1 MLYAR
6 DTSRWAWWPGYGRVA
21 LVAALLLLLAAL
33 MAFLGHAV
41 GQITP
46 SLFFD
51 VAPLGHGIAS
61 AAVAQAAIS
70 AALLALALVWRL
82 AERPTTALARQV
94 RRTLC
99 DPVNGNPLALKEG
112 QRMPTVSCRREPGPG
127 TYSVRVGAAGTTP
140 ERLEAAIPA
149 ISACLSGRYERYMV
163 ASNSAD
169 EAGSF
174 VDLVIEDTKADW
186 SIKAKTVADLCA
198 DSPYLIKV
206 DQRTAIDLRTSQS
219 ILVAGRTRSGKT
231 YGIIAMLLQVLAHGA
246 DDHGSR
252 VAIIDPKRAELST
265 MPGAAAPTVEGD
277 MAPVIEAMRSFN
289 DLRIQRQNYLNEL
302 SEERGEAVRWWD
314 AGMSISLLFIDE
326 YVSCRAML
334 VDKKQR
340 DEFDNLLRIA
350 ATMGASAGCYCVL
363 CVAQASVGDAGLPS
377 MIRSACTTRVLF
389 KPTPDEARLVWPEG
403 IGALSWRKYGVGAA
417 LFSTTDGVHEQP
429 TRVQFPK
436 MAFPEFDELR
446 CALADYR

>member
-1 MLYAR
+1 MYYCR
-6 DTSRWAWWPGYGRVA
+6 NTSCFAWWPPYGRVA

-41 GQITP
+41 EQITP

-61 AAVAQAAIS
+61 AAVALAVIA
-70 AALLALALVWRL
+70 AALLALSLVWWL

-94 RRTLC
+94 RRALC
-99 DPVNGNPLALKEG
+99 DPANGNPLSLKEG
-112 QRMPTVSCRREPGPG
+112 QRMPIVTCHRRDEPGS
-127 TYSVRVGAAGTTP
+127 YSVRVGAAGTTP
-140 ERLEAAIPA
+140 ERLEAAISA
-149 ISACLSGRYERYMV
+149 ISACLSGRYGRFMV

-174 VDLVIEDTKADW
+174 VDLIIEDTEADW
-186 SIKAKTVADLCA
+186 SIRADTVADLCA
-198 DSPYLIKV
+198 ESPYTITI
-206 DQRTAIDLRTSQS
+206 DQRTSIDLRTSQS

-265 MPGAAAPTVEGD
+265 LPGAVAPTVDGD
-277 MAPVIEAMRSFN
+277 MTPVIDAMRSFN
-289 DLRIQRQNYLNEL
+289 ELRIRRQNYLNEL

-314 AGMSISLLFIDE
+314 ACMRISLLFIDE

-334 VDKKQR
+334 IDKKQR

-389 KPTPDEARLVWPEG
+389 RPSPDEARLMWPEG
-403 IGALSWRKYGVGAA
+403 IGALPRRKYGVGSA
-417 LFSTTDGVHEQP
+417 LFTTTDGVHEQP
-429 TRVQFPK
+429 TRVQFPV
-436 MAFPEFDELR
+436 MAFPEMDELR
-446 CALADYR
+446 RALANYR